1 MFICEDND
9 LSVLTPTKD
18 RRSWNITDLVKSMGM
33 YSVDIAD
40 NPWVINHWA
49 EKLKNKLPAL
59 INIRTCR
66 DTWHVG
72 SGKDDNLE
80 WDRYNL
86 TKKKLINLGMEK
98 QINTIEK
105 KYQIWAKK
113 LWEKRLQKL

>member
-1 MFICEDND
+1 
-9 LSVLTPTKD
+9 
-18 RRSWNITDLVKSMGM
+18 MGM

-86 TKKKLINLGMEK
+86 TKKN
-98 QINTIEK
+98 
-105 KYQIWAKK
+105 
-113 LWEKRLQKL
+113 